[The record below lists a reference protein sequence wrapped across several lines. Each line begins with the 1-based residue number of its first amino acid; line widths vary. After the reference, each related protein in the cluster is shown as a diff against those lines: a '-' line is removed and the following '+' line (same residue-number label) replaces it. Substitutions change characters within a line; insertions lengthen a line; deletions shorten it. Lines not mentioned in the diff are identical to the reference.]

1 MIHSKARK
9 LGQHMLT
16 SKRTA
21 ERIVD
26 SAEIGENDSVLE
38 IGTGQGILTCM
49 LSQISHQ
56 VVSYEIDKEL
66 FASSASALSSPK
78 NLKIVLGDAFKST
91 NIPQFDVC
99 VTSLPYSQSVRFIK
113 WLALRSGTFR
123 SAAAVV
129 QSEFASKL
137 CSEAS
142 RSSYRAVSVLAQLSF
157 DIERLFEIERD
168 EFRPRP
174 KVRSA
179 VVRFRPRKDIRQPFF
194 NQQRIAS
201 LNYLFSFRRKLVAR
215 ALKGIM
221 GKEQSLKIDGNILL
235 KRVESLSPEEFA
247 FIIRELDN

>member
-1 MIHSKARK
+1 
-9 LGQHMLT
+9 MLI
-16 SKRTA
+16 SERTA
-21 ERIVD
+21 ERIVS
-26 SAEIGENDSVLE
+26 SAEISKTDAVLE
-38 IGTGQGILTCM
+38 IGTGQGILTRL

-56 VVSYEIDKEL
+56 VDSYEIDGEL
-66 FASSASALSSPK
+66 FTSSARALSSYK

-123 SAAAVV
+123 SATAVV

-137 CSEAS
+137 CSETS
-142 RSSYRAVSVLAQLSF
+142 RSSYRAVTVLAQLSF
-157 DIERLFEIERD
+157 DIERLFEIDRD

-179 VVRFRPRKDIRQPFF
+179 VVRFRPRKDTRQPFF
-194 NQQRIAS
+194 NEQRITS
-201 LNYLFSFRRKLVAR
+201 LNCLFSFRRKLVAR
-215 ALKGIM
+215 ALKGMM
-221 GKEQSLKIDGNILL
+221 GKEQSLKIDGKILG
-235 KRVESLSPEEFA
+235 KRVESLTPEEFA